1 MSARIVV
8 LGADGFIGRRVV
20 AALTDS
26 GWATPVAASR
36 RAVAANGIARVQVDA
51 TDAAALKAALQGAEG
66 VINCVAGNADTI
78 VAATRALIDAAQA
91 TQCTVVDFSSMAV
104 YGSAQGTLDEDAP
117 LSGDTGPYA
126 AAKVEAERI
135 SSGYAKAVRLRP
147 GIVYGP
153 GSAQWSERIAR
164 WLIARRVGDLGAAGD
179 GICNLVHVD
188 DVAAAAVRA
197 LRTPAAF
204 GQAFNLGMPDA
215 PTWNEYFVRYA
226 RALGA
231 VPVRRVTG
239 RRLKIEKL
247 VAIPLKV
254 MEIVAG
260 KAKLRLPLPPPIPP
274 SLLRSWQQELKL
286 DVRRAETVLGLQW
299 RDLDAAL
306 RLTAAG
312 YKKR

>member
-8 LGADGFIGRRVV
+8 LGADGFIGRRVL
-20 AALTDS
+20 AALAES

-36 RAVAANGIARVQVDA
+36 RAVTGGTVERLQVQA
-51 TDAAALKAALQGAEG
+51 TDAAALSVALRGAEG

-78 VAATRALIDAAQA
+78 VATTRALIEAARA

-104 YGSAQGTLDEDAP
+104 YGSAQGRLDEDAP
-117 LSGDTGPYA
+117 LLGDTGPYA
-126 AAKVEAERI
+126 AAKVEAEKI
-135 SSGYAKAVRLRP
+135 SGGYAKAVRLRP

-164 WLIARRVGDLGAAGD
+164 WLLARRVGDLGAAGD
-179 GICNLVHVD
+179 GTCNLVHVD

-197 LRTPAAF
+197 LRTPAAY

-231 VPVRRVTG
+231 VPVRRITG

-247 VAIPLKV
+247 AAIPLKV
-254 MEIVAG
+254 MEIVAS
-260 KAKLRLPLPPPIPP
+260 KAKLKLALPPPIPP
-274 SLLRSWQQELKL
+274 SLVRTWQQELKL
-286 DVRRAETVLGLQW
+286 DVRRAESVLGLQW
-299 RDLDAAL
+299 RDLDSAL
-306 RLTAAG
+306 RQTAAT
-312 YKKR
+312 YKPS